1 MEYLGGKIEK
11 NLIKIVITGGPCA
24 GKTSAIDKVK
34 LYYQSLG
41 YCVLIVAETPTEIIK
56 SGITLEEFG
65 KIPFQ
70 KAIIN
75 LQIQKEKIILEAL
88 PTTLNRNV
96 IILYDRGIIDHFIY
110 VNQMEKNIIEEFLNI
125 RRDECYKNYD
135 AVFHMCST
143 AKELPKLFFNTECRK
158 EPIEEALKLE
168 NLIKKAWEVH
178 PFYYFIGCELNFE
191 DKINKLIN
199 KMNEYIK
206 N

>member
-1 MEYLGGKIEK
+1 MTHKLT
-11 NLIKIVITGGPCA
+11 KIVITGGPCA
-24 GKTSAIDKVK
+24 GKTTAIERVK
-34 LYYQSLG
+34 LYYQNLG
-41 YCVLIVAETPTEIIK
+41 YCVLVVAETPTEIIK

-75 LQIQKEKIILEAL
+75 LQIQKEKIVLEAF
-88 PTTLNRNV
+88 PTKLNKDV

-110 VNQMEKNIIEEFLNI
+110 VNQTEKTNIEEALNI

-143 AKELPKLFFNTECRK
+143 AKGLPNLFFNTECRK
-158 EPIEEALKLE
+158 EPVEEALKLE
-168 NLIKKAWEVH
+168 NLIKKAWEIH
-178 PFYYFIGCELNFE
+178 SFYYFVECELDFE
-191 DKINKLIN
+191 DKINKLIK